1 LNPVL
6 ITKLSLLQV
15 DKGFLKHSKRA
26 TDLIAWLRSK
36 TFVLALLRQI
46 QLDSGKNPLS
56 VIRAVLTRWTAHYL
70 AYCRLLDLR
79 LSLQTLVLKDSIRPA
94 NDRQLVTGD
103 KKAKAKAKT
112 MLKIIND
119 TNFWSAIQR

>member
-1 LNPVL
+1 ML

-36 TFVLALLRQI
+36 TFVLALLREI
-46 QLDSGKNPLS
+46 QLDSGKSPLS

-79 LSLQTLVLKDSIRPA
+79 LSLQTLVLKDSMRPS

-103 KKAKAKAKT
+103 RKAKAKAKA